1 MDLEEDWF
9 QPNTYSVWVY
19 SPRLADE
26 TDAELLQTPLFLV
39 LFEWEIAGLR
49 GVALS
54 GAWGDLPDLAKPQN
68 EWHVEYASLLQ
79 ELCVPEQMTSLQ
91 LAELIALGQLQ
102 RLGEMPK
109 WGEFK
114 EPPGDC
120 LPPDERTP
128 RTPIPNG

>member
-9 QPNTYSVWVY
+9 QPNTYSVWAY

-26 TDAELLQTPLFLV
+26 TDAEMLQKPLFLV

-54 GAWGDLPDLAKPQN
+54 GAWGDLHDLAKPQT
-68 EWHVEYASLLQ
+68 EWHTHYGSLIE

-114 EPPGDC
+114 EPARDC
-120 LPPDERTP
+120 LPPSERTTSSE
-128 RTPIPNG
+128 TPS